1 MLRKVLVPI
10 DDSRQS
16 MAALEYAL
24 GEYPG
29 GDITALH
36 VIRSDR
42 PGAHGDGGFFYTEEY
57 LEQAQEQVNEL
68 LETAR
73 EKAAERGVE
82 IETVLT
88 RGAPARR
95 INEFIDENEVDHVV
109 IGSHGRSGA
118 SRILLGSVAEKVI
131 RRSSVPVTV
140 IR

>member
-1 MLRKVLVPI
+1 MPRNVLVPI

-16 MAALEYAL
+16 MAALEYAVD
-24 GEYPG
+24 EYPE
-29 GDITALH
+29 GDITGLH

-42 PGAHGDGGFFYTEEY
+42 PGTHGDGGVFYTEEY
-57 LEQAQEQVNEL
+57 LEQSQEQVNEL

-88 RGAPARR
+88 QGAPARR
-95 INEFIDENEVDHVV
+95 INEYIDENEVDHVV